1 MNPRAIQEHN
11 PYELIEEAFHL
22 LRRAPVAAWAAYY
35 LGGFPFV
42 LGLLYFWSDM
52 ARSAFAAD
60 RLFPGSIAL
69 TVAFVWMKTW
79 QAVFARHLHASL
91 CGEPPPIWRW
101 DWLGRTAILQAFVQ
115 PLGLFLLPASLAV
128 MLPFGWVYAF
138 FSNVTVFSGL
148 ENANARE
155 LLRRAWRQARLW
167 PMLNHNLLFN
177 LVLFCLFVF
186 ANLYTAVL
194 AFPFLLDRFLGI
206 PSVFTQAPWAAMN
219 STVTAAVAGLSY
231 LCCDPLL
238 KAVYTLRCFYGE
250 SLGTS
255 QDLRA
260 ELRKLQADST
270 SENNPRPVFPGK
282 RAARIIA
289 LTFALSLA
297 WPLHAAA
304 PEAELEKPA
313 AARPAAPPAAVPV
326 PVLERSIEQ
335 VIQQREYS
343 WRLPRETASKT
354 NNENGGPIEW
364 LSRQTGAA
372 LKAVARWVSD
382 LMRWVMRQLTPAA
395 PTGSGVAL
403 AFAIKALLILLVVAL
418 VAFLGWLLWR
428 LWRNRDPK
436 PELSAEGLAPAPN
449 LADENVGADQLPEDG
464 WLQLARELLGRG
476 ELRLALRAFYL
487 ATLAHLAQRDLIT
500 LARFKSN
507 QDYERELQRR
517 GHSLRGLLEYFAQ
530 NRLIFERVWY
540 GRHEITPRGLHEFAG
555 TVERIQKS

>member
-1 MNPRAIQEHN
+1 MKPRAIEEHN
-11 PYELIEEAFHL
+11 PYELIEEAFYL
-22 LRRAPVAAWAAYY
+22 LRRASGPAWAAYY
-35 LGGFPFV
+35 LGSLPFV

-69 TVAFVWMKTW
+69 TAGFIWMKAW
-79 QAVFARHLHASL
+79 QGVFARHLHASL
-91 CGEPPPIWRW
+91 CGEPPPVWRW
-101 DWLGRTAILQAFVQ
+101 RWWTRTAIFQAFLQ
-115 PLGLFLLPASLAV
+115 PPGLFLLPVSLV
-128 MLPFGWVYAF
+128 LMIPFGWLYAF
-138 FSNVTVFSGL
+138 FSNATVFSGV
-148 ENANARE
+148 ENANARF
-155 LLRRAWRQARLW
+155 LIQRAWRQARLW

-186 ANLYTAVL
+186 ANLYGAVL

-250 SLGTS
+250 SLVTG

-260 ELRKLQADST
+260 ELRKLQGDPA
-270 SENNPRPVFPGK
+270 SETDPRPILRGQAP
-282 RAARIIA
+282 ARILALLLTLFIA
-289 LTFALSLA
+289 V
-297 WPLHAAA
+297 PLGGAV
-304 PEAELEKPA
+304 PETELEKPDA
-313 AARPAAPPAAVPV
+313 PRPAGPPAAVPA
-326 PVLERSIEQ
+326 PALERSIEH
-335 VIQQREYS
+335 VIQKREYS
-343 WRLPRETASKT
+343 WRLPRENVSRK
-354 NNENGGPIEW
+354 NNENESPIEW
-364 LSRQTGAA
+364 LSHQTQAA

-382 LMRWVMRQLTPAA
+382 LLRWVMRQLTPA
-395 PTGSGVAL
+395 TGSGVAL
-403 AFAIKALLILLVVAL
+403 AFAIEALVILLVGAL
-418 VAFLGWLLWR
+418 LAFLGWLLWR
-428 LWRNRDPK
+428 LWRDREPK
-436 PELSAEGLAPAPN
+436 PELDAEALAPAPN

-464 WLQLARELLGRG
+464 WVQLARELLGRG

-487 ATLAHLAQRDLIT
+487 ATLAHLAQRNLIT

-517 GHSLRGLLEYFAQ
+517 GHSLHVLFEHFSQ

-540 GRHEITPRGLHEFAG
+540 GRHEITPRALHEFAG
-555 TVERIQKS
+555 TVERIQNS